1 MIKKIVMVLCLCL
14 MCTMTTF
21 ANPKMEDFSYK
32 GLYLGDSY
40 ERMVQLLGTPRYD
53 MEQLVQGVMVT
64 YYIYPKD
71 TKVALDNRNK
81 KVVDIQVKDKDYATD
96 DGVKIGATPYK
107 MKQVYGKAEKKFME
121 GKAYYIYENPNM
133 KNQRLLLQVEST
145 EGYLESFELTSLPLA
160 DEAVA
165 IENDEDTGSE
175 TNDVNAAYINS
186 KEIDM
191 SAIQAKS

>member
-1 MIKKIVMVLCLCL
+1 MIKKIMTVLCVCL
-14 MCTMTTF
+14 LSTMTAF
-21 ANPKMEDFSYK
+21 ANPKTADFSYK

-40 ERMVQLLGTPRYD
+40 EKMVQLLGTPRYD

-64 YYIYPKD
+64 YYMYPKD
-71 TKVALDNRNK
+71 TKIALDNRNK
-81 KVVDIQVKDKDYATD
+81 KVVDMQTKDKDYATN

-133 KNQRLLLQVEST
+133 KSQRLLLQIEST
-145 EGYLESFELTSLPLA
+145 EGYLESFQLTSLPLA
-160 DEAVA
+160 DEAVVR
-165 IENDEDTGSE
+165 ESDEDTSVE

>member
-1 MIKKIVMVLCLCL
+1 MIKKIMTVLCLCL
-14 MCTMTTF
+14 VFTMTVF
-21 ANPKMEDFSYK
+21 ASPKTADFSYK

-40 ERMVQLLGTPRYD
+40 EKMVQLLGAPRYD

-81 KVVDIQVKDKDYATD
+81 KVVDIQTKDKDYVTD

-121 GKAYYIYENPNM
+121 GKAYYIYANPNM
-133 KNQRLLLQVEST
+133 KSQRLLLQVEST
-145 EGYLESFELTSLPLA
+145 EGYLESFQLTSLPLA
-160 DEAVA
+160 DEEAVR
-165 IENDEDTGSE
+165 ESDEDTSVE